1 MFSGWLFL
9 SPMKLAFRNKNKIQG
24 AWAMYDWAN
33 SVYSLVITSTIF
45 PVYYNSVTKAI
56 DGSDV
61 VDFFGWKVVNTVLYS
76 YSISFSFLVIALI
89 SPLLSGM
96 ADASGRKLTFMKIF
110 AYLGSIACVGLF
122 FFDGTNLE
130 FGVLCSVLASIG
142 YAGSIV
148 FYNAYLPEISEEHE
162 YDFLSAR
169 GFALGYIG
177 SVLLLVLN
185 LLMIQF
191 PDWFGLPEGSMA
203 ARISFLITGLWWA
216 GFAQIPFFYLPK
228 NPYKKRITN
237 QLLLRGYREIRTV
250 FYEVR
255 RKSVLKRF
263 LAAFFFYSMGVQ
275 TVMYLAA
282 SFGDKELSLPG
293 DQLILTILI
302 IQFVA
307 IIGSFL
313 FAWVSKQYGN
323 KLSLVIMVLIW
334 TIICGA
340 AYYVYSV
347 TEFFMLAVVV
357 GMVMGGI
364 QSLSRSTFSKL
375 IPEETTNHA
384 SYFSFFDVTE
394 KLAIVIGTFTYGA
407 IEQWTG
413 SMRNS
418 ALFLGIF
425 FLVGLGFLILVRIP
439 RKDLSSQI
447 ALGHA

>member
-1 MFSGWLFL
+1 
-9 SPMKLAFRNKNKIQG
+9 MKLVFRNKNKIQN

-45 PVYYNSVTKAI
+45 PVYYNSVTKGL
-56 DGSDV
+56 DGSDLV
-61 VDFFGWKVVNTVLYS
+61 YFFGRKVGNTVLYS
-76 YSISFSFLVIALI
+76 YSISFSFLLIALI

-110 AYLGSIACVGLF
+110 AYLGSFACVGLF
-122 FFDGTNLE
+122 FFDGSNLE
-130 FGVLCSVLASIG
+130 FGILCSVLASIG

-177 SVLLLVLN
+177 SVLLLVFN

-191 PDWFGLPEGSMA
+191 PDWFGLPQGSMA

-237 QLLLRGYREIRTV
+237 QLLLRGYKEIRYV
-250 FYEVR
+250 FHEVAK
-255 RKSVLKRF
+255 KSTLKRF

-313 FAWVSKQYGN
+313 FAWVSMRFGN
-323 KLSLVIMVLIW
+323 KLSLVIMVFIW

-347 TEFFMLAVVV
+347 TEFFLLALVV

-364 QSLSRSTFSKL
+364 QSLSRSTFSKF
-375 IPEETTNHA
+375 IPEDTTNHA

-439 RKDLSSQI
+439 KDDLSSQT